1 MIFSSFFNILASTS
15 FLLEPTMIF
24 SFADK
29 SYFAASSLLEQF
41 CLSAENMNAEFWW
54 QCHNSRRKSPG
65 FIWWRREP
73 IGCRQQSCIIFYV
86 CFSLNY
92 SRIYLC
98 LFVSL
103 YYYYYSV
110 HPRVTVL
117 MSTIRCVYVFSS
129 ARFEI
134 NVLLPHQFLSCSFL
148 TPKENV
154 AGKNLRF
161 GQDFLL
167 WGFPGALL
175 VCQVQCLQW
184 TMITVSQPGQTKGS
198 ATTCT
203 QITAQCIY

>member
-1 MIFSSFFNILASTS
+1 MVFSSFFNILASTS

-98 LFVSL
+98 LFVS
-103 YYYYYSV
+103 V
-110 HPRVTVL
+110 
-117 MSTIRCVYVFSS
+117 
-129 ARFEI
+129 
-134 NVLLPHQFLSCSFL
+134 
-148 TPKENV
+148 
-154 AGKNLRF
+154 
-161 GQDFLL
+161 FLL
-167 WGFPGALL
+167 LL
-175 VCQVQCLQW
+175 FSASPCDCFNVHNQMCLCFL
-184 TMITVSQPGQTKGS
+184 IS
-198 ATTCT
+198 
-203 QITAQCIY
+203 